1 MSDTPTNDNREQD
14 AILPDR
20 RIDSQFNLTIDCNLI
35 SSRDSTLLK
44 ALQLLRNI
52 LLFQIKR

>member
-1 MSDTPTNDNREQD
+1 MSDTPTNDKREQD

-20 RIDSQFNLTIDCNLI
+20 RIESQFNLTIDCHLS

-44 ALQLLRNI
+44 ALQLLSDI